1 MKKRKNIKGFTLIEL
16 LVVVAIIGVLAA
28 VGVTAFQGFTD
39 NAKIQAMKSIHA
51 GVVKKIA
58 AELQKCSIG
67 SSTFMV
73 GTNRQNGSNYSQ
85 NCNTNSNTN
94 AARAHAGIL
103 NTANDKNPWQTTTFA
118 VRNSGSYGKG
128 FTSVQRINGNQI
140 RIRSCWNDNCGTA
153 NRQQD
158 VVRAE

>member
-1 MKKRKNIKGFTLIEL
+1 MNNKKNIKGFTLIEL

-51 GVVKKIA
+51 GVVKKVG

-67 SSTFMV
+67 STTFMN
-73 GTNRQNGSNYSQ
+73 GTNRTSGAAYSVS
-85 NCNTNSNTN
+85 CNANSNTN
-94 AARAHAGIL
+94 ASNAYNGLIA
-103 NTANDKNPWQTTTFA
+103 TSNDKNPWTTSNFA
-118 VRNSGSYGKG
+118 VNAGNGFVKG
-128 FTSVQRINGNQI
+128 QVSLQVAGNLI
-140 RIRSCWNDNCGTA
+140 YIRSCWNDGCAAA

-158 VVRAE
+158 TVQAE